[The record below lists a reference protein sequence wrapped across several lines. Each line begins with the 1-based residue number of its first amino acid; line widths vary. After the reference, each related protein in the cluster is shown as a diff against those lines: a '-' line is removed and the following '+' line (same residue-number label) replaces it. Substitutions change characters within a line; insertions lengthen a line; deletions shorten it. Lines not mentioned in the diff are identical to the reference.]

1 MNHTVKMKNL
11 LLLNIVF
18 ILLCISSCKN
28 GSQSSENSGKYEF
41 VLVDSI
47 RMNIPFEPHF
57 VELKVS
63 NDRMLLYSRI
73 NKIFYV
79 VNSQGKVLLEHNR
92 IGEGTGFY
100 DKTVYQ
106 AGLHNGQLIIQD
118 VKKIFT
124 YGSKG
129 EFLKDQ
135 RYQPSFLYSSSGNI
149 KNGLKLLR
157 DSLIINPLAF
167 TGIVMSKPNKL
178 ATVDTIKTIEL
189 INAKNGYIYNSPLAV
204 EFEPESIYKQG
215 LVYPKFLPIV
225 DVSSENSILI
235 SYPYEQRL
243 YEYELV
249 EDQLK
254 LKNKSDFKLDQFKA
268 PRGAKEEDL
277 TQMVNPIISKNA
289 GLNSS
294 ILKIFGK
301 ENNETF
307 ILYSTGVPDRY
318 ASEQALGQYYKESKL
333 LGGLVKNGQLISS
346 GIEIPNNGF
355 EYMNEFQM
363 SYWGDNQ
370 WAIIQD
376 NEEERDYYRLYIY
389 KLAPIE

>member
-1 MNHTVKMKNL
+1 MYQTAKIKNL
-11 LLLNIVF
+11 LLLNIAFV
-18 ILLCISSCKN
+18 LLCGCQKSNESSMDYKT
-28 GSQSSENSGKYEF
+28 YEF
-41 VLVDSI
+41 VLVDSL
-47 RMNIPFEPHF
+47 RMNIPVEPHF
-57 VELKVS
+57 VELKAS
-63 NDRMLLYSRI
+63 NEKMLLYSII
-73 NKIFYV
+73 NKTFYV
-79 VNSQGKVLLEHNR
+79 INKKGEVLLEHNR
-92 IGEGTGFY
+92 IGEGPGFY

-106 AGLHNGQLIIQD
+106 AGLRNGQLIIQD

-124 YGSKG
+124 YSSNG
-129 EFLKDQ
+129 EFLNDQ

-149 KNGLKLLR
+149 KNGIKFLR
-157 DSLIINPLAF
+157 DSLILNPLAF
-167 TGIVMSKPNKL
+167 TGIVMFKPNKL
-178 ATVDTIKTIEL
+178 TTIDTIKTIEL
-189 INAKNGYIYNSPLAV
+189 INTKSGHIYNSPLAV

-215 LVYPKFLPIV
+215 LVYPKFLPLM
-225 DVSSENSILI
+225 DVSLANSILI

-249 EDQLK
+249 EGQLK
-254 LKNKSDFKLDQFKA
+254 LKNKSDFKLDQFKT
-268 PRGAKEEDL
+268 PRGVKEEDL

-318 ASEQALGQYYKESKL
+318 ASEQALGPYYKESKL

-355 EYMNEFQM
+355 AYMNEYQM
-363 SYWGDNQ
+363 SYWGNNQ
-370 WAIIQD
+370 WAFIQD
-376 NEEERDYYRLYIY
+376 NEEEHNYYRLYIY
-389 KLAPIE
+389 ELLPVD